1 MTATLL
7 AITLG
12 LLLGF
17 QPARSEII
25 DRIAVTV
32 GNRVITESM
41 VLQQIRLAAF
51 VDGREP
57 KFDAATKRQAADTLV
72 SQFLLVEEMDNTR
85 YPEPAMTDAVA
96 YLKQTILPRFADEG
110 AYQQALEKYRI
121 TDEELRQFLQRI
133 LRSVNFIDLRF
144 GRGQQVSTTD
154 INDYYQKSFAGF
166 WKKSNGDK
174 PLPPL
179 EEVTDVIEEQLLAER
194 TDRASEDWLRQTQQ
208 AAKIRYREEVFQ

>member
-1 MTATLL
+1 MTAARL
-7 AITLG
+7 AMTVG
-12 LLLGF
+12 LLLGG
-17 QPARSEII
+17 QAARGEII

-57 KFDAATKRQAADTLV
+57 KFDATTKRQAADTLV

-85 YPEPAMTDAVA
+85 YPEPAMSDAVA

-121 TDEELRQFLQRI
+121 GDEELRQFLQRI

-144 GRGQQVSTTD
+144 RRGQQVAAND
-154 INDYYQKSFAGF
+154 IGDYYHKTFPDF
-166 WKKSNGDK
+166 WKKTNGDK

-194 TDRASEDWLRQTQQ
+194 TDLASEEWLRQTQR